1 MGRKTYT
8 TQIRLLLCQ
17 QCGAPLELP
26 SAGGT
31 AACSYCHAQN
41 VVKSSAHAAAIAP
54 PTSVPIDENERLRR
68 LRMQDG
74 KPFVPPMSIQPL
86 LEGGGFAPA
95 KVEEAFHIYQA
106 TRREVLATHS
116 PEAAERLF
124 ALTLIAN
131 THLAQAQDHV
141 RRRAI
146 LETSLATLE
155 LPRHQ
160 QVIRC
165 LLATASAKEGDL
177 ASAADWLAPCN
188 PRSDD
193 LDSDSAFRIA
203 RAFVDTFRGDFAS
216 VYDWLGPADDCY
228 PIADTWDPTAAVL
241 RANALERLGNVQGAV
256 QALRDRMGKE
266 SAGGRATME
275 AIVIAHPELALCAQ
289 SFPLATQSHAH
300 EAARAMSSQSGGGV
314 GAVFYYVGLGIVALG
329 VLLAG
334 GLFVGMAASGIDDAG
349 GAVLGVGAGA
359 FSAFMALVT
368 TVPLGL
374 IFFLVGRGLKNRGEK
389 AAWLRVHG
397 IPAKGRVRGMSP
409 TGVSIND
416 VPMMR
421 VEVEVQHPHAAPY
434 VASFELLLHPSMAR
448 SLVPGAMVPLRVHPQ
463 KPADII
469 VET

>member
-1 MGRKTYT
+1 MSRKTYT
-8 TQIRLLLCQ
+8 TQIKLLLCQ

-26 SAGGT
+26 PAGGT
-31 AACSYCHAQN
+31 AACSYCRAQN
-41 VVKSSAHAAAIAP
+41 VVRSGAGAAAFAP
-54 PTSVPIDENERLRR
+54 PSSLPIDESERLRR

-74 KPFVPPMSIQPL
+74 KPFVPPASIQPL
-86 LEGGGFAPA
+86 VDGGGLHPA

-131 THLAQAQDHV
+131 THLARGQDHV

-146 LETSLATLE
+146 LETSLSTLD

-193 LDSDSAFRIA
+193 LDSDSAFRVA
-203 RAFVDTFRGDFAS
+203 RAFVDTFRGDFAA
-216 VYDWLGPADDCY
+216 VYDWLGPLDDGY

-241 RANALERLGNVQGAV
+241 RANALERLGNLQAAV

-266 SAGGRATME
+266 SVGGRATME
-275 AIVIAHPELALCAQ
+275 AIVAAHPELALCAQ
-289 SFPLATQSHAH
+289 SFPLATQGHAQL
-300 EAARAMSSQSGGGV
+300 AADAMSSQSGGGV
-314 GAVFYYVGLGIVALG
+314 GAIFYYVGLGIIVLG
-329 VLLAG
+329 ALLAV
-334 GLFVGMAASGIDDAG
+334 GLFAAMSLSGLSDAG
-349 GAVLGVGAGA
+349 GAELGLGVGA
-359 FSAFMALVT
+359 FSAFMALVC
-368 TVPLGL
+368 TVPLGA
-374 IFFLVGRGLKNRGEK
+374 IFFFVGRALKKKGEK

-397 IPAKGRVRGMSP
+397 IQAKGRVRGVSP
-409 TGVSIND
+409 TGMSIND

-421 VEVEVQHPHAAPY
+421 IEVEVLHPQVAPY
-434 VASFELLLHPSMAR
+434 LARFELLFDASMA
-448 SLVPGAMVPLRVHPQ
+448 STFAPGALVPLRVHPQ
-463 KPADII
+463 QPADVI